1 MRHVIAGSIP
11 FLPAI
16 LLVFPLAAASAA
28 PSPAQAAES
37 SLPDA
42 PTQQQ
47 TVTLRDT
54 PANILKDQAAIW
66 SSPVHLRE
74 RDLRWLIPLGLA
86 TAVTIT
92 ADHQIMS
99 SEVSHEAKFNHD
111 NVIASDVLTGALIAV
126 PVALIGKGQW
136 FNDDQ
141 GKEAGILG
149 GEAIVDGVV
158 VEQGMKLI
166 FWRERPSADGAK
178 GKFFQANAGV
188 DSSFPSS
195 HTVLAWSSA
204 AALAGEYTSWW
215 QQAGLY
221 SMATGVTVTRVLGQQ
236 HFPSDV
242 LVGSAAGWL
251 VGHYVYRKHH
261 KVRIPSY

>member
-1 MRHVIAGSIP
+1 
-11 FLPAI
+11 
-16 LLVFPLAAASAA
+16 
-28 PSPAQAAES
+28 
-37 SLPDA
+37 
-42 PTQQQ
+42 
-47 TVTLRDT
+47 
-54 PANILKDQAAIW
+54 
-66 SSPVHLRE
+66 
-74 RDLRWLIPLGLA
+74 
-86 TAVTIT
+86 
-92 ADHQIMS
+92 
-99 SEVSHEAKFNHD
+99 
-111 NVIASDVLTGALIAV
+111 LTGALIAV
-126 PVALIGKGQW
+126 PVALMGKGQW

-178 GKFFQANAGV
+178 GKFFQASAGV